1 MWYPE
6 TEIELNR
13 GIFSAVNA
21 KMSEM
26 IRIDGAGG

>member
-6 TEIELNR
+6 MEMELNF
-13 GIFSAVNA
+13 GMLAEVKAN
-21 KMSEM
+21 MSEM